1 MKIGDVLSGMAD
13 QSKLGVGETKPEG
26 GNGPSFGQIL
36 TGLVNDVN
44 TMQVEAGD
52 TVKRFVAGEATDL
65 HEVMI
70 ATEKAKTSLDL
81 LMEIRNKAIDAY
93 RELMRTTV

>member
-1 MKIGDVLSGMAD
+1 MKIGDLLSRIPQQTD
-13 QSKLGVGETKPEG
+13 VD
-26 GNGPSFGQIL
+26 GPSPQPVNGSKSSFAEVFSD
-36 TGLVNDVN
+36 LVSDVN
-44 TMQVEAGD
+44 TMQNEAND
-52 TVKRFVAGEATDL
+52 AVKRFTLGEATDL
-65 HEVMI
+65 HDVMI